1 MEIDPIWIGLVLAIA
16 VAGLALWWT
25 SVKKPPLPEAKPT
38 PAPVEGPNWTQRLG
52 LGLSRARQDVWGK
65 LLASLGKNDG
75 ANEEAEEILYTA
87 DLPPALVGEL
97 LSALQNTTV
106 RSEAELKNTL
116 ATFLKSKLAP
126 HHPAGKLDPLAT
138 KQGAGPRVIMI
149 VGVNGAGK
157 TTTVGKLAAKLRA
170 QGSKVLVGACDT
182 FRAAAVDQ
190 LQVWCDRAGADMV
203 RAKDGADPSGVA
215 FETVALAQR
224 EGHDFCL
231 VDTAGRLHTASGLMD
246 ELAKT
251 KRVMAKVD
259 PSFPQEVWLVI
270 DAITGQNALK
280 QAQEFHKSLGL
291 TGLVFTKCDGSAKAG
306 SAVAIVQQLQVPIT
320 YIGVGESV
328 DDLQPFSVDEYVSA
342 LVGLPQS

>member
-1 MEIDPIWIGLVLAIA
+1 
-16 VAGLALWWT
+16 
-25 SVKKPPLPEAKPT
+25 
-38 PAPVEGPNWTQRLG
+38 
-52 LGLSRARQDVWGK
+52 
-65 LLASLGKNDG
+65 
-75 ANEEAEEILYTA
+75 
-87 DLPPALVGEL
+87 LPPALVGEL

>member
-1 MEIDPIWIGLVLAIA
+1 
-16 VAGLALWWT
+16 
-25 SVKKPPLPEAKPT
+25 
-38 PAPVEGPNWTQRLG
+38 
-52 LGLSRARQDVWGK
+52 
-65 LLASLGKNDG
+65 
-75 ANEEAEEILYTA
+75 
-87 DLPPALVGEL
+87 L

-215 FETVALAQR
+215 FETVARAQR